1 MEEFTFK
8 FRGITYQLT
17 DKWEET
23 CVNDSKAFQMQ
34 QFKYIDKIG
43 DYVTMEN
50 RINNQKMLG
59 YLKEVSYI
67 K

>member
-8 FRGITYQLT
+8 FRGITYRLT

-34 QFKYIDKIG
+34 QFKYIDKIA

-59 YLKEVSYI
+59 YLEEVSYI